1 VSQWKLIPV
10 LAVRQQKVRGATN
23 PTGIFEQDDAVREQ
37 RGEANLQGMK
47 NHQLARKTPM
57 MRMNLKL
64 LVCTA
69 VVFTTFIAG
78 RGMAYGQDAISQP
91 VASSTADSSSA
102 DQYIEMLRK
111 DVRSLKK
118 QIVAANLDLTDD
130 EAVKFWPIYD
140 QYTADLGKIND
151 TKIALIKDYARNYT
165 TMTDEQAEAY
175 VRGRADV
182 DQSVNRL
189 RLKYFPAF
197 HRVLPGKTAATFFQI
212 EWRISLM
219 IDLQLASQMPLI
231 QP

>member
-1 VSQWKLIPV
+1 
-10 LAVRQQKVRGATN
+10 
-23 PTGIFEQDDAVREQ
+23 
-37 RGEANLQGMK
+37 M
-47 NHQLARKTPM
+47 H
-57 MRMNLKL
+57 MNLKL
-64 LVCTA
+64 LICTA
-69 VVFTTFIAG
+69 VVFTALIAG
-78 RGMAYGQDAISQP
+78 PGVACGQDATSQP
-91 VASSTADSSSA
+91 VAQPLSEPSA

-111 DVRSLKK
+111 DVRSLRK

-151 TKIALIKDYARNYT
+151 TKLALIKDYARNYT

-197 HRVLPGKTAATFFQI
+197 HRVLSGKTAATFFQI
-212 EWRISLM
+212 EWRISQM

>member
-1 VSQWKLIPV
+1 MV
-10 LAVRQQKVRGATN
+10 
-23 PTGIFEQDDAVREQ
+23 
-37 RGEANLQGMK
+37 
-47 NHQLARKTPM
+47 
-57 MRMNLKL
+57 RMNPKL
-64 LVCTA
+64 LIFA
-69 VVFTTFIAG
+69 AAIFIAVIAG
-78 RGMAYGQDAISQP
+78 GEIACGQDANPQP
-91 VASSTADSSSA
+91 AVRPTSDSST

-111 DVRSLKK
+111 DVRSLRK

-151 TKIALIKDYARNYT
+151 TKVALIKDYARNYT

-175 VRGRADV
+175 VRGRAAV
-182 DQSVNRL
+182 DESVNRL
-189 RLKYFPAF
+189 RLKYFPVF
-197 HRVLPGKTAATFFQI
+197 HRVLSGKTAATFFQI

>member
-1 VSQWKLIPV
+1 M
-10 LAVRQQKVRGATN
+10 T
-23 PTGIFEQDDAVREQ
+23 
-37 RGEANLQGMK
+37 
-47 NHQLARKTPM
+47 NHQSAKEIHM
-57 MRMNLKL
+57 MRMTIKL

-69 VVFTTFIAG
+69 VVFTVLMAG
-78 RGMAYGQDAISQP
+78 VGVAYSQDVNSQP
-91 VASSTADSSSA
+91 VAQPTSDSST

-111 DVRSLKK
+111 DVRSLRK
-118 QIVAANLDLTDD
+118 QIVAANLDLTED
-130 EAVKFWPIYD
+130 EAVKFWPIYE

-151 TKIALIKDYARNYT
+151 TKVALIKDYARNYT

-175 VRGRADV
+175 VRGRAGV

-189 RLKYFPAF
+189 RLKYFPVF
-197 HRVLPGKTAATFFQI
+197 HRVLSGKTAATFFQI

>member
-1 VSQWKLIPV
+1 
-10 LAVRQQKVRGATN
+10 
-23 PTGIFEQDDAVREQ
+23 
-37 RGEANLQGMK
+37 
-47 NHQLARKTPM
+47 

-69 VVFTTFIAG
+69 AVFTVLIAG
-78 RGMAYGQDAISQP
+78 AGVAYSQDVTSQP
-91 VASSTADSSSA
+91 VAQPTSDSST
-102 DQYIEMLRK
+102 DQYIELLRK

-140 QYTADLGKIND
+140 QYTTDLGKIND
-151 TKIALIKDYARNYT
+151 TKVALIKDYARNYA
-165 TMTDEQAEAY
+165 TMTNEQAEAY
-175 VRGRADV
+175 VKGRAAV

-189 RLKYFPAF
+189 RLKYFPVF
-197 HRVLPGKTAATFFQI
+197 HRVLSGKTAATFFQI

-231 QP
+231 QPQIASTLEKQ